1 MQMVESRRTERV
13 RCFLRA
19 KIVFNN
25 KRSTF
30 DCTIRNISATG
41 AKIEVGEAASIPAR
55 FDLEIPQRGRTYRAQ
70 ILWRDKEAMGVEF
83 VTDDEA
89 HAGAG
94 EVGDTRLEQL
104 ERENRRLRTAVAEL
118 TKRLED
124 IGQAVDH
131 IL

>member
-41 AKIEVGEAASIPAR
+41 AKIEVSEAASIPAR
-55 FDLEIPQRGRTYRAQ
+55 FELEIPQRGRVYQAQ

-83 VTDDEA
+83 VKDKS
-89 HAGAG
+89 
-94 EVGDTRLEQL
+94 EQL
-104 ERENRRLRTAVAEL
+104 EVEESEPKLARLQRENRRLRAAVAEL

-131 IL
+131 VL